1 MNGAHPKRN
10 TAGHSLRIH
19 RSLAPF
25 GKKQTTERESCY
37 QCATGAWIIFHSI
50 LSSNTIRNPAGPG
63 ILRRDA
69 RDGERMTTVRR
80 SKPSAPTDGADMDG
94 RLVDDGD
101 VKKKAAAPANMTT
114 LRKLGLCGMLVAMQ
128 CIFDLLVEVV
138 KVCTT
143 AGPGYWNNF
152 ADAPSIGRC
161 LPGTTGEKSRSRFQ
175 QSR

>member
-1 MNGAHPKRN
+1 
-10 TAGHSLRIH
+10 
-19 RSLAPF
+19 
-25 GKKQTTERESCY
+25 
-37 QCATGAWIIFHSI
+37 
-50 LSSNTIRNPAGPG
+50 
-63 ILRRDA
+63 
-69 RDGERMTTVRR
+69 MTTVRR

>member
-1 MNGAHPKRN
+1 MP
-10 TAGHSLRIH
+10 
-19 RSLAPF
+19 
-25 GKKQTTERESCY
+25 
-37 QCATGAWIIFHSI
+37 
-50 LSSNTIRNPAGPG
+50 
-63 ILRRDA
+63 RDA

-138 KVCTT
+138 KVRTT